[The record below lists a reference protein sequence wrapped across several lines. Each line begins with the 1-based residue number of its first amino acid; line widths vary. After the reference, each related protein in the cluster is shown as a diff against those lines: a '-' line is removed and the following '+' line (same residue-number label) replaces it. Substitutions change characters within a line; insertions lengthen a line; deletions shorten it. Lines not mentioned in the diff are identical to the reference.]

1 MGCRRGANGGPGAC
15 KGSGRRTRRG
25 EGGSAV
31 QWEGKIET
39 LTCVGAKG
47 TVEDVSIN
55 STFAIA
61 KCLNRKLRTF
71 QFEKAMPIP
80 PPPQAP
86 YWVRLD
92 LDWAEFAPVAPK

>member
-1 MGCRRGANGGPGAC
+1 LVQQCV
-15 KGSGRRTRRG
+15 ST